1 MAVDEKKTAK
11 DEKKKAYVTV
21 AEDKKKKADAAN
33 AQTIDSLIKMVQDI
47 QDVSEKGTT
56 EARDKACKTFND
68 LRYMIW
74 IAFILGLALIGVAI
88 YLFVFQERT
97 LEVLGL
103 SSLGVADWIA
113 LFVYKPMDRLQKA
126 NADYVQQFVIL
137 RGWAAFTNLHFL
149 AMDSTDRES
158 QKEAATSI
166 QNGAIEAAR
175 SFAKYIE

>member
-1 MAVDEKKTAK
+1 MAPDDQTAEEEAAAI
-11 DEKKKAYVTV
+11 DMKKKV
-21 AEDKKKKADAAN
+21 KAAN
-33 AQTIDSLIKMVQDI
+33 DQTIDSLVKMATDI
-47 QDVSEKGTT
+47 QDVSDKGTT
-56 EARDKACKTFND
+56 DARNNAKTTFND

-74 IAFILGLALIGVAI
+74 IAFILGLALIAVAI
-88 YLFVFQERT
+88 YLFVFEERT

-103 SSLGVADWIA
+103 STLGVADWLA

-149 AMDSTDRES
+149 AMDTTDRGS

-166 QNGAIEAAR
+166 QNGSIDAAR
-175 SFAKYIE
+175 AFAKYIE